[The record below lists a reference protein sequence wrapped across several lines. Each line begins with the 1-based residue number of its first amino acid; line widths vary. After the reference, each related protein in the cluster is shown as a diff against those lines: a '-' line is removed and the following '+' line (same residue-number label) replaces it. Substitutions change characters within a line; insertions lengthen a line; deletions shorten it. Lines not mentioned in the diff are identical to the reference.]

1 MAGYSQLLFT
11 CSQDEDYVGSENFFQ
26 PPNQFPT
33 SAFRSYIQNPSSTSR
48 NLVQEFE
55 PYQDNIGV
63 REKEVDEEGDVQIV
77 EPAAEPTKKKKGAIG
92 KKKALTKKRVTK
104 VKVEGE
110 GEGEEEEEEEGE
122 GEKKKKWLD
131 NEVEHL
137 IALRGEMHPEFEK
150 NAKKQ
155 GTS

>member
-1 MAGYSQLLFT
+1 MKEESSGKEENYK
-11 CSQDEDYVGSENFFQ
+11 DEV
-26 PPNQFPT
+26 
-33 SAFRSYIQNPSSTSR
+33 
-48 NLVQEFE
+48 
-55 PYQDNIGV
+55 
-63 REKEVDEEGDVQIV
+63 
-77 EPAAEPTKKKKGAIG
+77 
-92 KKKALTKKRVTK
+92 
-104 VKVEGE
+104 
-110 GEGEEEEEEEGE
+110 EEEEGE